1 MRIRFDE
8 QLEQLNEEMINMGNM
23 IEASIGN
30 AVKALMKQDEELAKK
45 TMAGDEKID
54 RTERKI
60 EDLCLRLL
68 LQQQP
73 VARDLR
79 NISAALKM
87 VTDMERIG
95 DHATDISELAIVLS
109 EKTYVK
115 KLDHIEEMARETMVM
130 LIQSLEA
137 YVEKD
142 LDKAQ
147 KVIAH
152 DDVID
157 DLLLIIIIF
166 LRNQNILCTVGNTAP
181 KCNVSRISSHNFNNT
196 AALMR
201 SRSIS
206 YLINCLHGSIDCSI
220 KTNGILGT
228 RNIQVNGSR
237 HTNGVNAESCKFL
250 GTCIGTVTANNNQSI
265 NTMFSADFRTFLL
278 SFFRAEF

>member
-8 QLEQLNEEMINMGNM
+8 QLKQLNKEMINMGTM
-23 IEASIGN
+23 IEKSIGD
-30 AVKALMKQDEELAKK
+30 AVKALMKQDVELAQKV
-45 TMAGDEKID
+45 MAGDEEID

-109 EKTYVK
+109 EKKYVK

-157 DLLLIIIIF
+157 DLFEEVKQELIELIRNHADEGEQAVDLLMVTKYFERIGAHATNIAEWVIF
-166 LRNQNILCTVGNTAP
+166 
-181 KCNVSRISSHNFNNT
+181 
-196 AALMR
+196 
-201 SRSIS
+201 SITGQ
-206 YLINCLHGSIDCSI
+206 IAG
-220 KTNGILGT
+220 
-228 RNIQVNGSR
+228 
-237 HTNGVNAESCKFL
+237 
-250 GTCIGTVTANNNQSI
+250 
-265 NTMFSADFRTFLL
+265 
-278 SFFRAEF
+278 

>member
-1 MRIRFDE
+1 MVDVMRDKFQQ
-8 QLEQLNEEMINMGNM
+8 QLQQLNEDLIEMGALCKEAVADAMTALLHSDKQARQKAFLTEYEIDNKERE
-23 IEASIGN
+23 IEN
-30 AVKALMKQDEELAKK
+30 LCMK
-45 TMAGDEKID
+45 
-54 RTERKI
+54 
-60 EDLCLRLL
+60 LL

-157 DLLLIIIIF
+157 DLFEEVKQELIELIRNHADEGEQAVDLLMVTKYFERIGDHATNIAEWVIF
-166 LRNQNILCTVGNTAP
+166 
-181 KCNVSRISSHNFNNT
+181 
-196 AALMR
+196 
-201 SRSIS
+201 SITGQ
-206 YLINCLHGSIDCSI
+206 IAG
-220 KTNGILGT
+220 
-228 RNIQVNGSR
+228 
-237 HTNGVNAESCKFL
+237 
-250 GTCIGTVTANNNQSI
+250 
-265 NTMFSADFRTFLL
+265 
-278 SFFRAEF
+278 

>member
-23 IEASIGN
+23 IEASIGD

-79 NISAALKM
+79 NISSALKM

-95 DHATDISELAIVLS
+95 DHATDISELAVVLS
-109 EKTYVK
+109 KKTYVK
-115 KLDHIEEMARETMVM
+115 KLDHIEEMAKETMVM

-137 YVEKD
+137 FVEKD

-152 DDVID
+152 DDVVDELFEKVKTELIALIRD
-157 DLLLIIIIF
+157 HADEGEQAVDLLMVTKYFERIGDHPTNIAEWVIF
-166 LRNQNILCTVGNTAP
+166 SITGQIVG
-181 KCNVSRISSHNFNNT
+181 
-196 AALMR
+196 
-201 SRSIS
+201 
-206 YLINCLHGSIDCSI
+206 
-220 KTNGILGT
+220 
-228 RNIQVNGSR
+228 
-237 HTNGVNAESCKFL
+237 
-250 GTCIGTVTANNNQSI
+250 
-265 NTMFSADFRTFLL
+265 
-278 SFFRAEF
+278 

>member
-23 IEASIGN
+23 IEASIGD
-30 AVKALMKQDEELAKK
+30 AVKALMKQDEELAKR

-79 NISAALKM
+79 NISSALKM

-95 DHATDISELAIVLS
+95 DHATDISELAVVLS
-109 EKTYVK
+109 KKPYVK
-115 KLDHIEEMARETMVM
+115 KLDHIEEMAKETMVM

-137 YVEKD
+137 FVEKD

-152 DDVID
+152 DDVVDELFEKVKTELIALIRD
-157 DLLLIIIIF
+157 HADEGEQAVDLLMVTKYFERIGDHATNIAEWVIF
-166 LRNQNILCTVGNTAP
+166 SITGQIVG
-181 KCNVSRISSHNFNNT
+181 
-196 AALMR
+196 
-201 SRSIS
+201 
-206 YLINCLHGSIDCSI
+206 
-220 KTNGILGT
+220 
-228 RNIQVNGSR
+228 
-237 HTNGVNAESCKFL
+237 
-250 GTCIGTVTANNNQSI
+250 
-265 NTMFSADFRTFLL
+265 
-278 SFFRAEF
+278 

>member
-1 MRIRFDE
+1 MRSKFDE
-8 QLEQLNEEMINMGNM
+8 QLKNLNEEMMHMGSM
-23 IEASIGN
+23 IEESIQ
-30 AVKALMKQDEELAKK
+30 KAIEAFIHQDADSAKAI
-45 TMAGDEKID
+45 MEGDSEID
-54 RTERKI
+54 REQKKI
-60 EDLCLRLL
+60 ESLCFNLL
-68 LQQQP
+68 MQQQP

-79 NISAALKM
+79 NISSALKM

-157 DLLLIIIIF
+157 DLFEEVKQELIELIRNRADEGEQAVDLLMVTKYFERIGNHATNIAEWVIF
-166 LRNQNILCTVGNTAP
+166 
-181 KCNVSRISSHNFNNT
+181 
-196 AALMR
+196 
-201 SRSIS
+201 SITGQ
-206 YLINCLHGSIDCSI
+206 IAG
-220 KTNGILGT
+220 
-228 RNIQVNGSR
+228 
-237 HTNGVNAESCKFL
+237 
-250 GTCIGTVTANNNQSI
+250 
-265 NTMFSADFRTFLL
+265 
-278 SFFRAEF
+278 

>member
-79 NISAALKM
+79 NISSALKM

-109 EKTYVK
+109 KKTYVK
-115 KLDHIEEMARETMVM
+115 KLDHIEEMAKETMVM

-137 YVEKD
+137 FVEKD

-152 DDVID
+152 DDVVD
-157 DLLLIIIIF
+157 DLFEKVKKELIALIRDHADEGEQAVDLLMVTKYFERIGDDATNIAEWVIF
-166 LRNQNILCTVGNTAP
+166 
-181 KCNVSRISSHNFNNT
+181 
-196 AALMR
+196 
-201 SRSIS
+201 SITGQ
-206 YLINCLHGSIDCSI
+206 I
-220 KTNGILGT
+220 
-228 RNIQVNGSR
+228 V
-237 HTNGVNAESCKFL
+237 V
-250 GTCIGTVTANNNQSI
+250 
-265 NTMFSADFRTFLL
+265 
-278 SFFRAEF
+278 